1 MLLWGSSMNE
11 NDSTT
16 EQQLDPI
23 TTGEPVG
30 VELAPITRIGVE
42 TELSRYPIHNLAK
55 RGRVDIQIVK
65 KRPDGEV
72 DLKWEVSYSERH
84 GQARQFAY
92 KLDTLVINRKID
104 EQSRPLPDIIKLG
117 TLREIAEDLGLD
129 DGGGSAT
136 NRVKQALHQN
146 AGAYITAKIKY
157 RIEGGGEKTLEAGF
171 TRYSVI
177 FTGEKLPDGKEADAV
192 YIILNKPFREVL
204 NSAPVR
210 PLNYAYL
217 KSLSPAPQRF
227 YEIISARIY
236 AALKHGNQFARILY
250 SDFCTYS
257 ALTRY
262 EDPGNFRSQMAKI
275 HQPHLK
281 SGYIA
286 KVHYEDQRD
295 GQGNVADW
303 MMCYK
308 PGPRARA
315 EYMAFARKSKRAA
328 EASALAASQSE
339 IEITDYEVGES
350 PGALIPAPQPKR
362 EKPEP
367 KHPLHDELIKRGIS
381 ETKTKKILASL
392 REGQEVLDQLE
403 YVDHLIAS
411 EPRKFTSPPGFYIYF
426 LTDNVLVPPNFET
439 SRKRKNRE
447 AMQAAVQEETLKRLE
462 LEITYEQYQAVELD
476 RFIETQL
483 SQAEVD
489 EITKRKR
496 ASIQTVFKNF
506 ALMPPS
512 TQQTMLWGAVKA
524 EVRPR
529 VRLQSFQ
536 EFCQAR
542 SSDQMSLFSASA
554 TLAAPAPV
562 SESQIPVPATAP
574 ELPQGELKPPRRGQG
589 SQAQKTKPLEGKFE
603 AREGAPKPPVAS
615 PAPQAETK
623 AESATQAPAPD
634 DRLLLER
641 YNNFRAKEARR
652 ALDQVGMLE
661 RGRRLKDLRSKMLSD
676 HPQAEEFRQ
685 MMADEEYEKF
695 HKIVENHLIEVTLK
709 ALNLPSFE
717 DWKRYAL
724 SAMGG

>member
-1 MLLWGSSMNE
+1 MDQQTN
-11 NDSTT
+11 TT
-16 EQQLDPI
+16 EQLDLI
-23 TTGEPVG
+23 TTSEPVS

-42 TELSRYPIHNLAK
+42 TELSRYPIHHLSTKNNIEIH
-55 RGRVDIQIVK
+55 IQKIGTNGTVEL
-65 KRPDGEV
+65 R
-72 DLKWEVSYSERH
+72 WEVSYNAKF
-84 GQARQFAY
+84 GPPRQLAY
-92 KLDTLVINRKID
+92 KLDTLVVNRRID
-104 EQSRPLPDIIKLG
+104 EESKPIPKLIRLG
-117 TLREIAEDLGLD
+117 TLREIAEQLDLGSD
-129 DGGGSAT
+129 T
-136 NRVKQALHQN
+136 NKVKRALRQN
-146 AGAYITAKIKY
+146 VGAIITAKIKY
-157 RIEGGGEKTLEAGF
+157 RTADGGERSIESDF
-171 TRYSVI
+171 NRYNVT
-177 FTGEKLPDGKEADAV
+177 FTGERFKDGRKADAV
-192 YIILNKPFREVL
+192 YLTLSDIYWEVL
-204 NSAPVR
+204 NNAPVR

-236 AALKHGNQFARILY
+236 AALKHGNPFARILY
-250 SDFCTYS
+250 SEFCTYS
-257 ALTRY
+257 ALTRHHDH
-262 EDPGNFRSQMAKI
+262 ENFRVQMAKI
-275 HQPHLK
+275 HKPHLA
-281 SGYIA
+281 SGYIET
-286 KVHYEDQRD
+286 VRYEEQRD
-295 GQGNVADW
+295 EQGSVVDW

-328 EASALAASQSE
+328 EASSLAASQSE

-350 PGALIPAPQPKR
+350 SGTFIPAPPPKR

-411 EPRKFTSPPGFYIYF
+411 DPRKFTSPPGFYIYF

-462 LEITYEQYQAVELD
+462 LETAYEQYQTVELD

-524 EVRPR
+524 EIRPR

-554 TLAAPAPV
+554 TLAVPAPV

-574 ELPQGELKPPRRGQG
+574 ELPQGEPKAPRKGQG
-589 SQAQKTKPLEGKFE
+589 SQAKKTKPLEGKFE
-603 AREGAPKPPVAS
+603 AREGAPNPPVAS
-615 PAPQAETK
+615 PAPQAELK
-623 AESATQAPAPD
+623 SESATQAPAPD
-634 DRLLLER
+634 DRVLLER

-661 RGRRLKDLRSKMLSD
+661 RGRRLKDLRSRMLSD

-695 HKIVENHLIEVTLK
+695 HELSERHLIEVTLK

-724 SAMGG
+724 SLLSKIDS